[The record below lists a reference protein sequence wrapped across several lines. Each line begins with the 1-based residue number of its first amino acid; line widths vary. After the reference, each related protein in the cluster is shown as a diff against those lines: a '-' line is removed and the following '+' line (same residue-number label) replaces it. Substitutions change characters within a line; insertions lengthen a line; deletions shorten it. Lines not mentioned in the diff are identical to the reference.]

1 MCINPIDENVVNCF
15 YDHLRNEEKSAAT
28 CEKYL
33 RDVRY
38 FLRFANNRPLTK
50 ELVAAF
56 KLNL

>member
-1 MCINPIDENVVNCF
+1 MEKMKRNCF